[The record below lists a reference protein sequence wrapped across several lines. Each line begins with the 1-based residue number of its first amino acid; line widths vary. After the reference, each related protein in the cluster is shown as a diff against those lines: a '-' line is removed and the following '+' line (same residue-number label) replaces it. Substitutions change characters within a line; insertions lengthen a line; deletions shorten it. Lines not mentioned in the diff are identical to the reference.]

1 MYTVTLKERLS
12 ATEAKL
18 AATEKLL
25 ELERREH
32 ELTKRS
38 AADWKASHA
47 MQQRNTKAFFDA
59 ARTAEGKLTRVR
71 SIIESDEESREK
83 VGDIRR
89 LLSDD

>member
-18 AATEKLL
+18 VATEKLL
-25 ELERREH
+25 ELERHEH
-32 ELTKRS
+32 ELTKRH
-38 AADWKASHA
+38 AADGWASHE
-47 MQQRNTKAFFDA
+47 MQQRNTQAFFDA
-59 ARTAEGKLTRVR
+59 TRAAEGKLARVLA
-71 SIIESDEESREK
+71 IIESDEESREK